1 MWPIVPGMS
10 FRIASAPPSPSKT
23 EGRYKNVGRHVGG
36 GVLRLTP
43 RFAANRHAA
52 PLADLVLSFLPR
64 FPELEGTEFELDLL
78 PSSSTL
84 LGLAEQ
90 DRDPPRIRLR
100 PVRPTNPSL
109 TYTIPHEL
117 THLLQ
122 YPLRIVPGGERSC
135 DLYAMARTG
144 DRFLVPPGYVRVPRG
159 ARMDWDRWRP
169 TAAILAREAVTRRAE
184 GTRTYIAWCERSLR
198 ALVTPQ
204 ASRERQKPRELPA

>member
-1 MWPIVPGMS
+1 VI
-10 FRIASAPPSPSKT
+10 
-23 EGRYKNVGRHVGG
+23 
-36 GVLRLTP
+36 RLGP
-43 RFAANRHAA
+43 LFLADRHAA

-64 FPELEGTEFELDLL
+64 FPELDETEFELDLL

-90 DRDPPRIRLR
+90 DRNPPRIRLR
-100 PVRPTNPSL
+100 PARSTNPTL

-122 YPLRIVPGGERSC
+122 FPLRIVPSGERSC

-159 ARMDWDRWRP
+159 ARLDWDRWST
-169 TAAILAREAVTRRAE
+169 TAAVLAREAVTRRSE
-184 GTRTYIAWCERSLR
+184 GTRTYIAWWERSFR
-198 ALVTPQ
+198 ALVTPPG
-204 ASRERQKPRELPA
+204 SRVRESPRELPA